1 MPELVG
7 VINAAVAGVLA
18 ALVVEAVA
26 GSVGAGAGAGVVGGL
41 AYLAAYGV
49 NTFRQLEGICR
60 EYRPRFP
67 GPDRAA
73 R

>member
-26 GSVGAGAGAGVVGGL
+26 GSVGAGAGVVGGL